1 MVSETLL
8 KCLSLLKEKKLT
20 IAFAEGASGG
30 KICYN
35 FSAVSTSEKIILGK
49 IVALKDHMKEYFF
62 GINSEI
68 LQKFGSE
75 SAEVARQMAHGL
87 CDYLNADIRVS
98 VTGDF
103 HETAPNDT
111 ERQSIF
117 IHIIFPDSDSDVSR
131 KLELKG
137 SSAEMAEQV
146 VTAISEIIVEH
157 LSIEV

>member
-1 MVSETLL
+1 MVSDSLL
-8 KCLSLLKEKKLT
+8 KCISLLKEKKLT

-68 LQKFGSE
+68 LQQFGSE

-87 CDYLNADIRVS
+87 CDYLDADIRVS

-103 HETAPNDT
+103 NEIVPNDKQQ
-111 ERQSIF
+111 QSIF
-117 IHIIFPDSDSDVSR
+117 IHIIFPDNDFSE
-131 KLELKG
+131 KLELTG
-137 SSAEMAEQV
+137 NSADMAEQV

-157 LSIEV
+157 FNIEV